1 MQNVK
6 ITDYYTPAIIIEL
19 ALILTRE
26 IEIVEIR
33 RKFHDFSFF
42 FLKPR
47 EIFLTYNKF
56 VFSFWSTF
64 FNIFGIRKI
73 FFKIIAVP
81 RTTRL
86 RGP

>member
-42 FLKPR
+42 SEASR
-47 EIFLTYNKF
+47 N
-56 VFSFWSTF
+56 F
-64 FNIFGIRKI
+64 FD
-73 FFKIIAVP
+73 V
-81 RTTRL
+81 
-86 RGP
+86 